1 MITEKFKQTI
11 FDKLS
16 EDLSHTELFLHKE
29 SIWFIDRKNKYWYLS
44 FKSSGQLYWRWQ
56 FFVEFFELFSL
67 ERPQYE
73 PLIKEWV
80 EGVLKGGVTTTYKVG
95 SYLGTKV
102 EGVLKG
108 GVTTTYY
115 GLTFDTT
122 AVERVLKGGVTTT
135 IQSPINYWMEVEGV
149 LKGGVTTTEPD
160 VNTLPSVVEGVL
172 IGGIK
177 TTISNHLRGAKCME
191 EILNNGTTI

>member
-1 MITEKFKQTI
+1 MITDRLKKII
-11 FDKLS
+11 FDKLN
-16 EDLSHTELFLHKE
+16 EDLSHVELFLHKE
-29 SIWFIDRKNKYWYLS
+29 SIWFIDRKNKSWYLS
-44 FKSSGQLYWRWQ
+44 FKSSGQSYWRWH

-67 ERPQYE
+67 ERPEYE

-80 EGVLKGGVTTTYKVG
+80 EGVLKGGVTTT
-95 SYLGTKV
+95 LCR
-102 EGVLKG
+102 G
-108 GVTTTYY
+108 GHIPNT
-115 GLTFDTT
+115 
-122 AVERVLKGGVTTT
+122 
-135 IQSPINYWMEVEGV
+135 VEGV

-160 VNTLPSVVEGVL
+160 VNTLPSVVEGVLKNGVTTTSSVEPSNINRLEGVL

>member
-67 ERPQYE
+67 ERPEYE

-80 EGVLKGGVTTTYKVG
+80 EGVLKGGVTTTYYHLL
-95 SYLGTKV
+95 SCH
-102 EGVLKG
+102 
-108 GVTTTYY
+108 
-115 GLTFDTT
+115 
-122 AVERVLKGGVTTT
+122 
-135 IQSPINYWMEVEGV
+135 IQVEGV

-172 IGGIK
+172 IGDVT

>member
-67 ERPQYE
+67 ERPEYE

-80 EGVLKGGVTTTYKVG
+80 EGVLKGGVTTTVQQLCPGRYMVEGVLKGGVTTTDNIDIVMNE
-95 SYLGTKV
+95 LV

-115 GLTFDTT
+115 HL
-122 AVERVLKGGVTTT
+122 LSCH
-135 IQSPINYWMEVEGV
+135 IQVEGV

-172 IGGIK
+172 KGDVT

>member
-44 FKSSGQLYWRWQ
+44 FKSSGQLYWRWH

-67 ERPQYE
+67 ERPEYE

-80 EGVLKGGVTTTYKVG
+80 EGVLKGGVTTTQSNK
-95 SYLGTKV
+95 YLLG
-102 EGVLKG
+102 
-108 GVTTTYY
+108 
-115 GLTFDTT
+115 
-122 AVERVLKGGVTTT
+122 
-135 IQSPINYWMEVEGV
+135 QQVEGV

-160 VNTLPSVVEGVL
+160 VNTLPSVVEGVLKGGVTTTSSVEPSDINRLEGVL

>member
-67 ERPQYE
+67 ERPEYE

-80 EGVLKGGVTTTYKVG
+80 EGVLKGGVTTTSFAKTN
-95 SYLGTKV
+95 SRLMV

-115 GLTFDTT
+115 HL
-122 AVERVLKGGVTTT
+122 LSCH
-135 IQSPINYWMEVEGV
+135 IQVEGV

-172 IGGIK
+172 IGDVT

>member
-67 ERPQYE
+67 ERPEYE

-80 EGVLKGGVTTTYKVG
+80 EGVLKGGVTTTYTH
-95 SYLGTKV
+95 SYKDNHVV

-115 GLTFDTT
+115 HLLSCHIQ
-122 AVERVLKGGVTTT
+122 VEGVLKGGVTTT
-135 IQSPINYWMEVEGV
+135 CNCNFISNYRVEGV

-172 IGGIK
+172 IGDVT

>member
-67 ERPQYE
+67 ERPEYE

-80 EGVLKGGVTTTYKVG
+80 EGVLKGGVTTTCV
-95 SYLGTKV
+95 SSNRNWLAV

-108 GVTTTYY
+108 G
-115 GLTFDTT
+115 
-122 AVERVLKGGVTTT
+122 E
-135 IQSPINYWMEVEGV
+135 S
-149 LKGGVTTTEPD
+149 
-160 VNTLPSVVEGVL
+160 LPLMS
-172 IGGIK
+172 
-177 TTISNHLRGAKCME
+177 R
-191 EILNNGTTI
+191 